1 MSESDVK
8 VARATFRR
16 SHGTMN
22 VNAWCMGARR
32 RGAVGGAHDEHD
44 PSSLT
49 STSSS
54 AHNASSTATS
64 PKDGHHQQHQHQDLL
79 HARIDREMALRRG
92 TRRAR
97 VCLVITCIL
106 LFTLAM
112 TRPLYGP
119 YIDVFGPR
127 EEQALN
133 ATLAAAGPSETAKLA
148 AAKAFEERL
157 RRKASRKSIAD
168 KKRQQSKVLKR
179 KIIG

>member
-1 MSESDVK
+1 
-8 VARATFRR
+8 
-16 SHGTMN
+16 
-22 VNAWCMGARR
+22 
-32 RGAVGGAHDEHD
+32 
-44 PSSLT
+44 
-49 STSSS
+49 
-54 AHNASSTATS
+54 
-64 PKDGHHQQHQHQDLL
+64 
-79 HARIDREMALRRG
+79 MALRRG

-112 TRPLYGP
+112 TRPIYGP

>member
-1 MSESDVK
+1 
-8 VARATFRR
+8 
-16 SHGTMN
+16 MN

-64 PKDGHHQQHQHQDLL
+64 PKDGHHQQHQDVL

-157 RRKASRKSIAD
+157 RRKASRKSITD

>member
-1 MSESDVK
+1 
-8 VARATFRR
+8 
-16 SHGTMN
+16 MN

-32 RGAVGGAHDEHD
+32 RGAVGGAHDE
-44 PSSLT
+44 PNSSSL
-49 STSSS
+49 TSSS

-64 PKDGHHQQHQHQDLL
+64 PKDGHQQHQHQDLL

-97 VCLVITCIL
+97 VCLVVTCII

-112 TRPLYGP
+112 TRPIYGP